1 MKEAAKSLASK
12 SEIDNALY
20 IADKNREKI
29 KQLKTFDLSYLSG
42 KIYSQKKA
50 LYLVLHQIIVLLRE

>member
-29 KQLKTFDLSYLSG
+29 KKLKTFDLSYLSG

>member
-29 KQLKTFDLSYLSG
+29 KKLKTSDLSYLSG